1 MPATPPADAGAP
13 VTTAKAAPPAPV
25 AGLKAAAKKLPA
37 NFDVIV
43 VGGGPG
49 GSACAR
55 FLGQLGRKVLLLD
68 KAKFPRDKTC
78 GDGISGK
85 STRLLK
91 ELGITEQVEA
101 KQHGRIKSVIF
112 SSPKGD
118 VIDIPVP
125 DGSYGYCSPRLV
137 FDAVVFEAA
146 KATPNVKTLEQF
158 QVSEVLKEGEKVI
171 GVKGADLVTKQQ
183 LEFRAPVTVGADG
196 ATSVV
201 AKAVGQWN
209 VIPEHMVVAIRM
221 YYKNVTG
228 LKEAIEMHFLDEVM
242 PGYFWL
248 FPVGDGV
255 VNVGSG
261 MLMSDLRER
270 RVNLEEATMNA
281 IKSSRFAE
289 RFKAAEK
296 ISPTQGWNLPVASYR
311 RTVAGDGWALV
322 GDAASL
328 IDPFTG
334 EGIGNALLSGKLAA
348 QTIDK
353 ALRGEA
359 KLTDYH
365 EALWSMIG
373 DEISTSYKMQKW
385 GKRKWLLNAFIR
397 KAAKRP
403 ELREYLSST
412 LASEEIKK
420 GLVSPWKLLTIML
433 KPA

>member
-1 MPATPPADAGAP
+1 L
-13 VTTAKAAPPAPV
+13 AKAPAAPAAPA
-25 AGLKAAAKKLPA
+25 AKAAAKPKLA
-37 NFDVIV
+37 ATFDAIV
-43 VGGGPG
+43 VGSGPG

-55 FLGQLGRKVLLLD
+55 FLGMLGRKVLLLD

-91 ELGITEQVEA
+91 ELGITENIEA
-101 KQHGRIKSVIF
+101 RQHGRIKSVIF

-125 DGSYGYCSPRLV
+125 AGAYGYCSPRLV
-137 FDAVVFEAA
+137 FDNVVFEAA

-158 QVSEVLKEGEKVI
+158 QVSEVLKDGEKVI
-171 GVKGADLVTKQQ
+171 GVRGTDLVTKQSM
-183 LEFRAPVTVGADG
+183 EFRAPVTVGADG

-201 AKAVGQWN
+201 AKAVGQWSI
-209 VIPEHMVVAIRM
+209 VPEHLVVAIRM

-228 LKEAIEMHFLDEVM
+228 MKEAIEMHFLDEVM

-248 FPVGDGV
+248 FPVGDGL

-270 RVNLEEATMNA
+270 HVNLEEATLNA

-289 RFKAAEK
+289 RFKDAEK
-296 ISPTQGWNLPVASYR
+296 VSPTQGWNLPVASYR
-311 RTVAGDGWALV
+311 RTVAGEGWVLV

-359 KLTDYH
+359 KLMDYH
-365 EALWSMIG
+365 EQLWSTIG
-373 DEISTSYKMQKW
+373 NEIATSYRMQKW

>member
-1 MPATPPADAGAP
+1 MTS
-13 VTTAKAAPPAPV
+13 AAPLPQRPSAPS
-25 AGLKAAAKKLPA
+25 AAAHAAKKLPA
-37 NFDVIV
+37 TFDAIV

-49 GSACAR
+49 GSSTAR
-55 FLGQLGRKVLLLD
+55 FLGQLGRKVLLLE

-85 STRLLK
+85 STRMLK
-91 ELGITEQVEA
+91 DLGITEKVEA

-137 FDAVVFEAA
+137 FDNVVFDAA
-146 KATPNVKTLEQF
+146 KSTPNVKVLEQF
-158 QVSEVLKEGEKVI
+158 QVSEVLKEGDKVV
-171 GVKGADLVTKQQ
+171 GVKGTDLVSKQEM
-183 LEFRAPVTVGADG
+183 EFRAPVTVGADG

-209 VIPEHMVVAIRM
+209 VIPEHMVVAVRM

-228 LKEAIEMHFLDEVM
+228 MKEAIEMHFLDEVM

-248 FPVGDGV
+248 FPVGDGI

-261 MLMSDLRER
+261 MLMSDMRER
-270 RVNLEEATMNA
+270 KVNLEEATMNA

-289 RFKAAEK
+289 RFKNAEK
-296 ISPTQGWNLPVASYR
+296 VSPTQGWNLPVASHR
-311 RTVAGDGWALV
+311 RTVAGDGWVLV

-353 ALRGEA
+353 TLRNEA

-365 EALWSMIG
+365 DQLWETIG
-373 DEISTSYKMQKW
+373 GEIDTSYRMQKL
-385 GKRKWLLNAFIR
+385 GKKKWLLNLFIKR
-397 KAAKRP
+397 AAKRP
-403 ELREYLSST
+403 ALREYLSST
-412 LASEEIKK
+412 LASEDIKK
-420 GLVSPWKLLTIML
+420 GIVSPWKLLGIML
-433 KPA
+433 RPA